1 MGKSFK
7 DDSDDETEDKLDGDN
22 NINSIN
28 QNENNIIST
37 TVPKKG
43 KGNNLNSSDD
53 DLQINDK
60 SYDSDDAIEAFKMSR
75 KNKNENKKKRKTSH
89 NIYLS

>member
-37 TVPKKG
+37 TVPKKE
-43 KGNNLNSSDD
+43 KE
-53 DLQINDK
+53 I
-60 SYDSDDAIEAFKMSR
+60 
-75 KNKNENKKKRKTSH
+75 T
-89 NIYLS
+89 